1 MASMSNV
8 IGYAQV
14 EKIRVLRV
22 ALLEA
27 HRRAATTIKAGATWS
42 QIEAE
47 EEQAAVILLQLKA
60 ILASGV
66 TASDAS
72 LPPLPTPSGDRAGVL
87 MFGA

>member
-47 EEQAAVILLQLKA
+47 EKQAAVAGQVLTQADELPQTLFRVAARPGSPLLVAVPLK
-60 ILASGV
+60 IG
-66 TASDAS
+66 
-72 LPPLPTPSGDRAGVL
+72 P
-87 MFGA
+87 